1 MTGLHSSK
9 SRANK
14 HHCDALGLGVG
25 VKIKDEEFM
34 VTCSHFKN
42 AEKKLTFY
50 LCVWAVWNLL

>member
-25 VKIKDEEFM
+25 VKIKDEEEYDLIR
-34 VTCSHFKN
+34 K
-42 AEKKLTFY
+42 EK
-50 LCVWAVWNLL
+50 VINLNDGVGE

>member
-9 SRANK
+9 SRPNK

-42 AEKKLTFY
+42 AEKKKNAEKDTRE
-50 LCVWAVWNLL
+50 